1 MRGSAPTAEC
11 FAQWAPTTTL
21 PPTTKAPASKAPAK
35 QAPEETPEPVAL
47 IQESFATTFALAAL
61 ALYA

>member
-11 FAQWAPTTTL
+11 LAQWAPTTTL
-21 PPTTKAPASKAPAK
+21 PPTTKAPTTKAPAK
-35 QAPEETPEPVAL
+35 QAPETPEPVAL
-47 IQESFATTFALAAL
+47 MEESFATTFALAAL